1 MSKEIP
7 AAMAKPVRNVS
18 VIRQMN
24 ADPRDILK
32 SRHVGEANSYIN
44 AVTNRRELKS
54 RNTRHIVLTV

>member
-7 AAMAKPVRNVS
+7 AAMAKPVRKVS

-32 SRHVGEANSYIN
+32 VGMSVKQTA
-44 AVTNRRELKS
+44 T
-54 RNTRHIVLTV
+54 